1 MPLSQPLAA
10 AATAAASFKAICRGR
25 VALAAGNGG
34 GRSIFR
40 PLVLVFRLLKNG
52 LLVLS
57 FCKGEKDTVWNGDF
71 IGSIEKE
78 KRFAIEQTR
87 LRIFGQARKKQA
99 DFDLW
104 DFYFWL
110 SANTAVPVV
119 ESHKSTDFDPLA
131 AIKYPNS

>member
-1 MPLSQPLAA
+1 M
-10 AATAAASFKAICRGR
+10 
-25 VALAAGNGG
+25 
-34 GRSIFR
+34 
-40 PLVLVFRLLKNG
+40 
-52 LLVLS
+52 LS

-131 AIKYPNS
+131 AIKYPKKMLINYHLVLEKRDTPENLSRTI